1 MSIFS
6 KIGDFLFGPSTPVTP
21 KETKVEVVN
30 TQQLPPG
37 PPLAEEPKVAAGEP
51 TPAKKSRA
59 KKADSWLEKDV
70 VKPAGKKTQTS
81 AAGKTTRKAKAKSV

>member
-21 KETKVEVVN
+21 KETKVEAVN
-30 TQQLPPG
+30 TQQLPP
-37 PPLAEEPKVAAGEP
+37 PQAEEPKVAAGEP